1 MGKIMNTIPLIQ
13 QWFIDKQIIAF
24 SNPLKQIE
32 KTQEEVDET
41 KIALARLLQTRL
53 LRKSFSIDTHDQENE
68 ILAEIEDGI
77 GDIVVTLVGICMMLN
92 ISLEECTEKA
102 YGVISKRTGKM
113 VNGKFVKDLV

>member
-1 MGKIMNTIPLIQ
+1 MGRIMNTIPLIQ

>member
-1 MGKIMNTIPLIQ
+1 MNTIPLIQ